1 MHHNFE
7 KAKKNIARNRANS
20 FAKLLEFNEGIYSW
34 LFGEA
39 WIVVA
44 LKQCQGRLLDA
55 WQDASNV
62 THYSTLFN
70 RLVEH

>member
-1 MHHNFE
+1 MCHNFE
-7 KAKKNIARNRANS
+7 KATKNTARNARIFLQNCWN
-20 FAKLLEFNEGIYSW
+20 LIYICNF